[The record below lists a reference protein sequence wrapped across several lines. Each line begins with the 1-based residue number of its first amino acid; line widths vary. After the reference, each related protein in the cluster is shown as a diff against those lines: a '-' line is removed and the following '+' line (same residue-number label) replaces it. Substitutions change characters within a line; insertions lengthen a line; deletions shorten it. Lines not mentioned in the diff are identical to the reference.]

1 MAAGMATRWLAIGAL
16 VLAALAPPARAQSYP
31 SKPITIVVPFPAG
44 GPHDIVARPLAQ
56 WLGKQLGQSVVVDNR
71 PGAGGLIGSRGVARA
86 APDGE
91 TLLFG
96 SVSSLATAP
105 ALFKATDFDA
115 RRAFAPIALVSTET
129 LSVLASPHLTQ
140 TTRTIGALIADAK
153 AHPGK
158 LNCGVP
164 SGTLAELGFDLFKIA
179 TGVDITL
186 VPYKGAAPAVTDV
199 LGDQVDMIVTAP
211 SAQLAYIREGRVRAL
226 VVMNERRVALLPD
239 VPTTAEAGYPGLV
252 AHFWTGLL
260 APAGTPPAIVARLNA
275 ETNRGLQAPE
285 FKNVL
290 VNLTAEPGAGSP
302 EDFAALIAAEVTKW
316 ADVVKTSGAHLD

>member
-1 MAAGMATRWLAIGAL
+1 MATRWLAIGAL
-16 VLAALAPPARAQSYP
+16 LLAALAAPARAQTYP
-31 SKPITIVVPFPAG
+31 SKPITLIVPFPAG

-56 WLGKQLGQSVVVDNR
+56 WLGTRLGQSVVVDNR
-71 PGAGGLIGSRGVARA
+71 PGAGGLIGSRLVARA
-86 APDGE
+86 APDGT

-105 ALFKATDFDA
+105 ALYKATDFDA
-115 RRAFAPIALVSTET
+115 RRDFAPIALVSTET
-129 LSVLASPHLTQ
+129 LSLLAAPHLTA
-140 TTRTIGALIADAK
+140 RTIGELIADAK

-164 SGTLAELGFDLFKIA
+164 GGTLAELGFDLFKIA

-186 VPYKGAAPAVTDV
+186 VPYKGAPPAVADV

-211 SAQLAYIREGRVRAL
+211 SAQLPYIREGRVRAL
-226 VVMNERRVALLPD
+226 VVMNEKRVALLPD
-239 VPTTAEAGYPGLV
+239 VPTMAEAGYPAIV

-285 FKNVL
+285 FKSVL

-302 EDFAALIAAEVTKW
+302 EDFGTQIAAEVTKW
-316 ADVVKTSGAHLD
+316 AEVVKTSGAHLD